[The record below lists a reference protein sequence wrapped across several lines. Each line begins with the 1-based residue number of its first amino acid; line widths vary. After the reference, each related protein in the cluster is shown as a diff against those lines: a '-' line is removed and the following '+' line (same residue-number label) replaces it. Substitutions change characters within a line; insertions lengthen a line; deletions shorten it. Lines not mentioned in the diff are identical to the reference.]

1 MVGGGPGQLFGC
13 RTQRLPGKELHA
25 WEDVLPH
32 LDLPSSER
40 QQLVEALVR
49 LGEQL
54 AGLQD
59 CMREV
64 GVDEDIV
71 DFVSPSIDKQ
81 RTQLLALRP

>member
-1 MVGGGPGQLFGC
+1 MRRWYHPV
-13 RTQRLPGKELHA
+13 TGKELRS
-25 WEDVLPH
+25 WEEVLPH
-32 LDLPSSER
+32 LALPPPEH

-49 LGEQL
+49 FGEQL

-71 DFVSPSIDKQ
+71 EFVDPSIDKQ
-81 RTQLLALRP
+81 RTQLLALRSS